1 MTELE
6 CQFCKHTFKN
16 KSILNNHQ
24 KNAKY
29 CLEKQGKRS
38 DKHKCNFCEKQ
49 LSCKYSLKKHLET
62 CNERK
67 NYISEYGNEYG
78 KENNSKENNS
88 KENNDTDIE
97 NDRYQI
103 LIDNLSEL
111 KKIIV
116 HKDFEIQQQNNQIN
130 NLQRMI
136 ENIAIQSTKNTNI
149 TINQKIQQQIN
160 QLQPVTDESLN
171 EQSCNFTLEHFR
183 DGLLGLGR
191 YAMEYPLKDSLVCTD
206 QSRLQFKWKDG
217 DGDGQILCDKQL
229 HHLTRKLCNSLLDRN
244 EEITREAILDIQEVY
259 NRQIELSEKEHE
271 KEFYRHK
278 IVDITS
284 VYKKYSGDIKKLA
297 DGDISSLQTK
307 FSNIMSTLIPKEK

>member
-1 MTELE
+1 MTGFE

-16 KSILNNHQ
+16 RSILNNHQ

-29 CLEKQGKRS
+29 CLNIQGKKS
-38 DKHKCNFCEKQ
+38 EKYKCDFCDKY
-49 LSCKYSLKKHLET
+49 LSCKYGLKKHLET
-62 CNERK
+62 CNARK
-67 NYISEYGNEYG
+67 NYISEYG
-78 KENNSKENNS
+78 KDCDENDEDRNS
-88 KENNDTDIE
+88 DTDTE

-103 LIDNLSEL
+103 LMDNISEL

-116 HKDFEIQQQNNQIN
+116 RKDFEIQQQNNQII
-130 NLQRMI
+130 NLQKMI
-136 ENIAIQSTKNTNI
+136 ENIAIQSNKNTNI

-160 QLQPVTDESLN
+160 QLQPVTDEFLN

-183 DGLLGLGR
+183 EGLLGLGR

-206 QSRLQFKWKDG
+206 QSRLQFKWKNG
-217 DGDGQILCDKQL
+217 DDDDQILCDKQL

-244 EEITREAILDIQEVY
+244 EEITKEAILDIQEVY
-259 NRQIELSEKEHE
+259 NRQIELSEKDYE
-271 KEFYRHK
+271 KDFYRHK
-278 IVDITS
+278 IVDITN

>member
-6 CQFCKHTFKN
+6 CQFCKHKFKN

-29 CLEKQGKRS
+29 CLKIQGKKS
-38 DKHKCNFCEKQ
+38 DKHKCDFCEKH

-62 CNERK
+62 CNARK
-67 NYISEYGNEYG
+67 NYISEYG
-78 KENNSKENNS
+78 KEGEDDEDRNS
-88 KENNDTDIE
+88 DTDTE

-103 LIDNLSEL
+103 LMDNISEL
-111 KKIIV
+111 KKIITR
-116 HKDFEIQQQNNQIN
+116 KDLEIQQQNTQII

-160 QLQPVTDESLN
+160 QLQPVTDASLN

-259 NRQIELSEKEHE
+259 NRQIELSEKEYE
-271 KEFYRHK
+271 KDFYRHK